1 MIILKV
7 IFYSIAHV
15 MAIPSLVLNWIN
27 VRVKKKHLKYEVV
40 KKHSRLENG
49 KFVIIAVYAGTGTYS
64 SLKRQIELFEK
75 FEYNI
80 LVILNENNLSR
91 NWAQKLINSNCSIL
105 HRKNIGADFGAYKL
119 GAKYLHDTHR
129 ELITEIVLAND
140 SIYYTP
146 ASTNGLKSFLATG
159 SPLNCLFYHKQ
170 SVRHAGSMLI
180 KFDFTSLD
188 QNVFWQFWKKYYPY
202 STKLQVV
209 RKGEHMLSK
218 SVGHEYFKP
227 VVNLSEVD
235 LSYKDMNIA
244 EIIQAQVWAKRS
256 STTLYEQ
263 ISLAVNALDYRRILH
278 LSISNLQISNS
289 IGLWISRNLDLPFK
303 LDLPQ
308 VGLSS
313 ISDLLKIA
321 ELQGCQKDEVE
332 ELQVL
337 LNLRPNVTEGTYFT
351 NSLKFIGL
359 VRA

>member
-1 MIILKV
+1 MIIWKV
-7 IFYSIAHV
+7 FFYSIAHV
-15 MAIPSLVLNWIN
+15 MAIPTLVLNWIN
-27 VRVKKKHLKYEVV
+27 VRIKKKHLKYEVV
-40 KKHSRLENG
+40 KKHPLLENG

-146 ASTNGLKSFLATG
+146 ASTNALKSFLQAG

-180 KFDFTSLD
+180 KFDFSSMD

-202 STKLQVV
+202 ATKLQVV
-209 RKGEHMLSK
+209 RKGEHILSK
-218 SVGHEYFKP
+218 SVGHEYLKP
-227 VVNLSEVD
+227 VINLNEVD
-235 LSYKDMNIA
+235 LVYKDMNIA

-256 STTLYEQ
+256 STILYEH
-263 ISLAVNALDYRRILH
+263 IRLAVDALDYRRILH
-278 LSISNLQISNS
+278 FSISNLQISNS
-289 IGLWISRNLDLPFK
+289 IGLWVSRNLDLPFK

-308 VGLSS
+308 VGLAAV
-313 ISDLLKIA
+313 SDLLQIA
-321 ELQGCQKDEVE
+321 ELHGCQKDELQ

-337 LNLRPNVTEGTYFT
+337 LDSRPSVTEGSYFT
-351 NSLKFIGL
+351 NSLKLIGL
-359 VRA
+359 GKA